1 MPEGCAVKSELTDY
15 GLSLLTL
22 IVFSL
27 SLPSLS
33 PVQQHELFLMC
44 QVLLTY
50 VDHRREVGV
59 LPHRLLCGFPPSPT
73 SKTSLSVLAVCF
85 QVTLHVLPSEP
96 KQSFRVVCVPSL
108 GESTLLEKMGRAR
121 NSMGHKGC
129 L

>member
-44 QVLLTY
+44 QVLLAY
-50 VDHRREVGV
+50 VDH
-59 LPHRLLCGFPPSPT
+59 
-73 SKTSLSVLAVCF
+73 KA
-85 QVTLHVLPSEP
+85 
-96 KQSFRVVCVPSL
+96 
-108 GESTLLEKMGRAR
+108 
-121 NSMGHKGC
+121 
-129 L
+129 